1 MAKYHGTLVLGIAA
15 IGKEIATGRFPRLE
29 VKKANCRTRCLYV
42 YIIPFRLLKLNMYL
56 RTNTYVCDWIKR
68 GLEDPYETC

>member
-1 MAKYHGTLVLGIAA
+1 MAEYHGALVLGIAA

-42 YIIPFRLLKLNMYL
+42 YIIPCRLLKLNMYL
-56 RTNTYVCDWIKR
+56 RTNTYVCDWLER
-68 GLEDPYETC
+68 GLEDAYETC